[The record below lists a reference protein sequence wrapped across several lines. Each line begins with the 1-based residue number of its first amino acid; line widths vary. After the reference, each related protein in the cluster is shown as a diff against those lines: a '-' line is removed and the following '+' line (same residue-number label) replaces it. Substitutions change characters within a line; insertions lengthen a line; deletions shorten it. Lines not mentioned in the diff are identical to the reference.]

1 MSKNLKT
8 VIIVLALVVIV
19 GALTVWLTGNWQNV
33 FNGFSDWVHTQT
45 GGSGDGFHLPG
56 GGGAST

>member
-8 VIIVLALVVIV
+8 VIVVLALVVIV
-19 GALTVWLTGNWQNV
+19 GVLTVWFKDNWKDV

-45 GGSGDGFHLPG
+45 GGSGSGFHLPG
-56 GGGAST
+56 GGGST